1 MAATPRRRRR
11 SSRSNRPACSRSAS
25 IRRLPTPP
33 DMRVPHFL
41 SPRSFSMPSPLSAI
55 PVRVRALALVAATA
69 AATTAVVL
77 PAATAQSSAPAPQM
91 VVGLPDFT
99 NLVQQVGPG
108 VVNVEAQIG
117 ARQMAA
123 REGGTEED
131 QIPEIF
137 RRFFG
142 PDLPFPGAPGGPG
155 SPGPDDGAHGVS
167 LGSGFLIS
175 GDGYVLTNHHVV
187 DGADQVTVR
196 LSDRREFKAKVVGS
210 DEQSDVALL
219 KIDAT
224 GLPALRLADSNQLK
238 PGQWV
243 VAIGSPFGLD
253 HSVTAGIVSAVG
265 RANPY
270 ADQRYVPFIQTDVAI
285 NRGNSGGPLLNT
297 RGEVVGVNSQI
308 FSNSGGYMG
317 VSFAIPIDI
326 AMGAVK
332 QLKAT
337 GRVSRGQIGVRV
349 QQIDAEKARG
359 LGLQDSRGALVG
371 DIEPGSPAE
380 KAGLVPGDVI
390 RSFNGVPINDSSDLP
405 PLVGAQPPGTR
416 ATLGVFHDGRTRDV
430 AVTLGRLDDGVA
442 ATGPARPGRGPS
454 AEGRNPLGLVGQALD
469 NDDRRQLGLKAN
481 EGVAIASVEGLA
493 ARRAGLQPGDVVLQV
508 GHARVG
514 TPTELDRALA
524 GVQPGQTVMLLVRRG
539 NASQFVAVTPRG
551 TSER

>member
-1 MAATPRRRRR
+1 M
-11 SSRSNRPACSRSAS
+11 S
-25 IRRLPTPP
+25 
-33 DMRVPHFL
+33 DMSTKPVQR
-41 SPRSFSMPSPLSAI
+41 PLSTVLAN
-55 PVRVRALALVAATA
+55 PRVRAVALVVATA
-69 AATTAVVL
+69 AATTAVVQL
-77 PAATAQSSAPAPQM
+77 PATAQSAAPAPQM

-99 NLVQQVGPG
+99 NLVDQVGPG
-108 VVNVEAQIG
+108 VVNVEARIG
-117 ARQMAA
+117 SGPAQQQAQV
-123 REGGTEED
+123 GPDED
-131 QIPEIF
+131 DMPELF

-142 PDLPFPGAPGGPG
+142 QDLPPGMPQPPDRGGG
-155 SPGPDDGAHGVS
+155 TAMGTGFIISP
-167 LGSGFLIS
+167 
-175 GDGYVLTNHHVV
+175 DGYVLTNRHVV

-196 LSDRREFKAKVVGS
+196 LSDRREFTAKVVGS

-219 KIDAT
+219 KIPTT
-224 GLPALRLADSNQLK
+224 GLPTLRLGDSNLLR

-265 RANPY
+265 RSNPY

-297 RGEVVGVNSQI
+297 RGEVVGINSQI

-332 QLKAT
+332 QLKAS
-337 GRVSRGQIGVRV
+337 GKVSRGQIGVRV

-359 LGLQDSRGALVG
+359 LGLPDSRGALVG
-371 DIEPGSPAE
+371 DVEAGSPAE

-405 PLVGAQPPGTR
+405 PMVGALEPGSR
-416 ATLGVFHDGRTRDV
+416 ATLGVFHEGQTRNV
-430 AVTLGRLDDGVA
+430 AVTLGQLDEGVA
-442 ATGPARPGRGPS
+442 NAAPAEQGKAPS
-454 AEGRNPLGLVGQALD
+454 AGGRNALGLVGQPLD
-469 NDDRRQLGLKAN
+469 QDDRRQLGLKPN
-481 EGVAIASVEGLA
+481 EGVGIAGVEGLA

-508 GHARVG
+508 GRTPVG
-514 TPTELDRALA
+514 SPAALDRALA
-524 GVQPGQTVMLLVRRG
+524 GVKPGQTVMLLVHRG
-539 NASQFVAVTPRG
+539 NASQFVAVTPRE

>member
-1 MAATPRRRRR
+1 
-11 SSRSNRPACSRSAS
+11 
-25 IRRLPTPP
+25 
-33 DMRVPHFL
+33 
-41 SPRSFSMPSPLSAI
+41 MPNPLSVSV
-55 PVRVRALALVAATA
+55 PLRVRALALVAVTA

-77 PAATAQSSAPAPQM
+77 PAATAQSPSPAPQM

-108 VVNVEAQIG
+108 VVNVEAEVGPSQS
-117 ARQMAA
+117 AA
-123 REGGTEED
+123 HGGQGEED

-137 RRFFG
+137 KRFFG
-142 PDLPFPGAPGGPG
+142 PDMPFPGMPN
-155 SPGPDDGAHGVS
+155 PDDAPRGVS

-187 DGADQVTVR
+187 DGADKVTVR

-219 KIDAT
+219 KIEAS
-224 GLPALRLADSNQLK
+224 GLPALHLGDSNQLK

-297 RGEVVGVNSQI
+297 RGEVVGINSQI

-332 QLKAT
+332 QLKAS
-337 GRVSRGQIGVRV
+337 GKVSRGQIGVRV

-359 LGLQDSRGALVG
+359 LGLPDSRGALVG
-371 DIEPGSPAE
+371 DVEAGSPAE

-390 RSFNGVPINDSSDLP
+390 RSFNGVPVNDSSDLP
-405 PLVGAQPPGTR
+405 PMVGALEPGSR
-416 ATLGVFHDGRTRDV
+416 ATLGVFHEGQTRNV
-430 AVTLGRLDDGVA
+430 AVTLGQLDEGVA
-442 ATGPARPGRGPS
+442 NAAPAEQGKAPS
-454 AEGRNPLGLVGQALD
+454 AGGRNALGLVGQPLD
-469 NDDRRQLGLKAN
+469 QDDRRQLGLKPN
-481 EGVAIASVEGLA
+481 EGVGIAGVEGLA

-508 GHARVG
+508 GRTPVG
-514 TPTELDRALA
+514 SPAALDRALA
-524 GVQPGQTVMLLVRRG
+524 GVKPGQTVMLLVHRG
-539 NASQFVAVTPRG
+539 NASQFVAVTPRE

>member
-1 MAATPRRRRR
+1 
-11 SSRSNRPACSRSAS
+11 
-25 IRRLPTPP
+25 
-33 DMRVPHFL
+33 
-41 SPRSFSMPSPLSAI
+41 MPSPFSVRAAVSAMPI
-55 PVRVRALALVAATA
+55 RIRALALVAVTA

-77 PAATAQSSAPAPQM
+77 PVATAQSPQPAPQM

-108 VVNVEAQIG
+108 VVNVEAEIG
-117 ARQMAA
+117 SKAAAA
-123 REGGTEED
+123 RGAQDDED
-131 QIPEIF
+131 QIPEFF

-142 PDLPFPGAPGGPG
+142 PDLPFPGGPGGPR
-155 SPGPDDGAHGVS
+155 PDDGPRGVS
-167 LGSGFLIS
+167 LGSGFIIS
-175 GDGYVLTNHHVV
+175 ADGYVLTNRHVV

-224 GLPALRLADSNQLK
+224 GLPALRLGDSNQLK

-285 NRGNSGGPLLNT
+285 NRGNSGGPLLDT
-297 RGEVVGVNSQI
+297 RGQVVGINSQI

-326 AMGAVK
+326 AMSAVK

-337 GRVSRGQIGVRV
+337 GKVQRGQIGVRV
-349 QQIDAEKARG
+349 QAITAENAKG
-359 LGLQDSRGALVG
+359 LKLPDSRGALVA
-371 DIEPGSPAE
+371 DVEPGSPAA
-380 KAGLVPGDVI
+380 KAGIEPMDVI
-390 RSFNGVPINDSSDLP
+390 RTFNGVEINDSSDLP
-405 PLVGAQPPGTR
+405 PLVGAQAPGTR
-416 ATLGVFHDGRTRDV
+416 ATLGVLRDGQPRT
-430 AVTLGRLDDGVA
+430 VTLTLGQLDEAQANAGA
-442 ATGPARPGRGPS
+442 PQLPGQGGPA
-454 AEGRNPLGLVGQALD
+454 AGRNPLGLVGQALD
-469 NDDRRQLGLKAN
+469 ADDRRQLGLGAN
-481 EGVAIASVEGLA
+481 EGVGIASVEGLA

-508 GHARVG
+508 GRTKVG
-514 TPTELDRALA
+514 SPVELDRALA
-524 GVQPGQTVMLLVRRG
+524 GVKPGQTVMLLVRRG
-539 NASQFVAVTPRG
+539 NASQFIAVTPREG
-551 TSER
+551 SAQ